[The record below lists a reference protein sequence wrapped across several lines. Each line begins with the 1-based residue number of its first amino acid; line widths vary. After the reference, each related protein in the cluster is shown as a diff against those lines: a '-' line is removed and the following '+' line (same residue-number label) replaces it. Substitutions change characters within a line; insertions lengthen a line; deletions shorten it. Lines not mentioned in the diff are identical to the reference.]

1 MKNLGI
7 AKTEKSSIEQD
18 LFVDV
23 DGQNCIIDI
32 FLQNRKEFEKNKDTL
47 NKVSVTFFNKCQ
59 QHLKWV
65 LDKGQILFFRKYNY
79 EKILN
84 LNYSRNSI

>member
-32 FLQNRKEFEKNKDTL
+32 FLQNRK
-47 NKVSVTFFNKCQ
+47 
-59 QHLKWV
+59 
-65 LDKGQILFFRKYNY
+65 
-79 EKILN
+79 
-84 LNYSRNSI
+84 NSLRFP